1 MLHAGGAGPDH
12 GGDEGRSPCIYW
24 SNLGKGGWGNHRGFA
39 NSAEPSFLSALAL
52 GALLHETLSEP
63 QNWLSAT
70 WGAQGPAGG
79 VVSCSMGGA
88 GSPTGALEM
97 LGAGQPVVC
106 EVEGLRRRKVA
117 QLPGTSLV
125 FHGLTFSCAGEFAV
139 RVENA
144 AARRG
149 KRAGGEASRA
159 GREGFPLPGCLG
171 HHVPAR
177 AESVL
182 CRMVVRGCGHSL
194 HQTHG
199 FGECSLPGW
208 IRDVDLVGGRAASQ
222 AE

>member
-1 MLHAGGAGPDH
+1 M
-12 GGDEGRSPCIYW
+12 
-24 SNLGKGGWGNHRGFA
+24 
-39 NSAEPSFLSALAL
+39 
-52 GALLHETLSEP
+52 
-63 QNWLSAT
+63 
-70 WGAQGPAGG
+70 
-79 VVSCSMGGA
+79 SCSMGGA

-97 LGAGQPVVC
+97 PGAGQPVVC

-171 HHVPAR
+171 RHVPAR
-177 AESVL
+177 AESML
-182 CRMVVRGCGHSL
+182 CRTVAGGAADMVHTKPVVLGNVPSL
-194 HQTHG
+194 
-199 FGECSLPGW
+199 
-208 IRDVDLVGGRAASQ
+208 GGSGMGIW
-222 AE
+222 